1 VISTTLTTPH
11 RGIAPPATPSV
22 PGSPRGRRRVS
33 RLKRW
38 SADHPAWPVT
48 ALLAFYPLWWAMGLA
63 DESVIFM
70 AIPMLLRMC
79 SWHRSGRAIKV
90 PPAFGLW
97 LLFLVCAA
105 AGGATLGLQAP
116 NTVVSPLSNR
126 LLSFGDRSL
135 TYGALTVLLLYA
147 GNLLEGEL
155 ARRRLAW
162 LLGLVGIYATIGGV
176 AGVVA
181 PGFQFTSPMAYLLPR
196 SMQANNL
203 LQATLYPGFAQ
214 VTGILGVTEGRP
226 KAPFEYTNTWGECL
240 SILLPWLFVV
250 WWSYGSRRQR
260 KLVVITAAIALI
272 PLVYSLNRGVWVGV
286 GLTAVYLAVRL
297 AARGKLA
304 MLGVVCGTLALVA
317 VAILATP
324 LQGLVTARLQHQ
336 QSNSIR
342 ASLSGAAIQAAN
354 AAPITGFG
362 DTRHQ
367 QGSATSIAVGPSSSC
382 PTCAQYPVGSNG
394 QLYLLLV
401 CDGWLGAALFFS
413 FFAYLAWRYRRDKTP
428 YGMAGVLVILLS
440 FLYMFAYDSL
450 TAPLEFTLLAVALL
464 WRNDQWRRG
473 ESGENRGVDHPSP
486 ARRVLAPMSWRPVVR
501 AVTVPAAAPARRS
514 LNGHGVSSAGQGAS
528 AGAIG
533 DGHGASTDGAG
544 AIGDGHGASTDGQ
557 RVSAV
562 PGRSR
567 PDRRLAEVA
576 RGGLLNMVGAGVA
589 GLGTV
594 VLTVIVT
601 RSFSLAVAGGFFTA
615 ISLFLIIEA
624 VVSLGAATG
633 TTYFIARLRS
643 LGQQGRIPEV
653 LRTAIRPVAILSVA
667 AGGVLALLATPAA
680 HLLAHGQLTHAGAR
694 PDEVAAELRALAVA
708 LPFAAILDTLL
719 GASRGYRAMGPTAIV
734 DRIGRPLLQL
744 VGVGAVAIAGSAAL
758 LAPLWALPY
767 IPAAFIAWWWLRRI
781 RRRPPSDAPAP
792 HTSGPVADDMAAA
805 KAGEPL
811 RFWRFTVPRGLATL
825 AQITIQRIDIVLVAI
840 ILGPAEAAVYTAA
853 TRFLVAGQFANQAI
867 SMAAQ
872 PRFTEMFTQ
881 GDRRGANRVYKA
893 TTAWLILMTW
903 PLYLLAVCYGPE
915 IITVFG
921 YSYRAGADV
930 MVILGLTMLLAT
942 ACGQVDMVLVTT
954 GRSSWSLINGLLAVG
969 VNVGLDLVLI
979 PAYGIAGA
987 AIGWS
992 AAIVLTNLMP
1002 LAQVAATVGLNPFGR
1017 GTLISAALAALSF
1030 GVLPLAARGLFG
1042 DRVVPSLAAIACGC
1056 VLMTAGIW
1064 RFRKELN
1071 VAAMPGT
1078 RQLAAAL
1085 RLTRKLPAGAHL
1097 YANHISITY

>member
-1 VISTTLTTPH
+1 VISTTLTTAH

-135 TYGALTVLLLYA
+135 TYAALTVLLLYA

-181 PGFQFTSPMAYLLPR
+181 PSFQFTSPMAYLLPR

-304 MLGVVCGTLALVA
+304 MLGVVCGILALVA

-486 ARRVLAPMSWRPVVR
+486 ARRVLAPMSWRPAVR
-501 AVTVPAAAPARRS
+501 AVTAPAGAPARRS
-514 LNGHGVSSAGQGAS
+514 VNGHGVSSAGQGAS
-528 AGAIG
+528 
-533 DGHGASTDGAG
+533 TDGAG
-544 AIGDGHGASTDGQ
+544 AFGNGHGASADGQ
-557 RVSAV
+557 RVPAV

-594 VLTVIVT
+594 VLTVVVT

-667 AGGVLALLATPAA
+667 AAGVLALLATPAA

-921 YSYRAGADV
+921 HSYRAGADV

-1097 YANHISITY
+1097 YANHISLTY